1 MATLIVYANGESQEP
16 TDYSLAYNDNRYVIS
31 STQYTPTLR
40 FRINILKYPYVTGD
54 LPIATLV
61 VYPSVGIYQGSP
73 FENHAW
79 FDVSRITQSQ
89 LTHDVSIP
97 AANHQAF
104 FQNGNSHFE
113 YFMTILEEDIDPA
126 TDRYDTV
133 GLTVFEQKSVWNGVR
148 NLVDWVDFD
157 YNDFIINAPS
167 TNKRFLTDAPSI
179 RNIESAQSAWLYY
192 IVNDKLSAN
201 KYLIN
206 AYDDVD
212 GTGTLLSSGFVT
224 SPYPTANNYDAQYWR
239 IAIGPQDIANID
251 PALMTG
257 STPSTVLN
265 GAKSYTIMLLNS
277 TNVQESE
284 AVTFNLDQQCSKYEP
299 VRLHWLN
306 RLGGMDSF
314 NFNLKSMNKT
324 DVKRESYHQQH
335 HTFTGFVYDY
345 TKASRGQTDFDVQ
358 MTEKLTVNTDYL
370 TESESTWMN
379 DLFTSPVVYREV
391 NNELIAMNITG
402 NSIQKKTSLND
413 KLMQYTFE
421 LNYSL
426 TNRRQRG

>member
-1 MATLIVYANGESQEP
+1 
-16 TDYSLAYNDNRYVIS
+16 
-31 STQYTPTLR
+31 
-40 FRINILKYPYVTGD
+40 
-54 LPIATLV
+54 
-61 VYPSVGIYQGSP
+61 
-73 FENHAW
+73 
-79 FDVSRITQSQ
+79 
-89 LTHDVSIP
+89 
-97 AANHQAF
+97 
-104 FQNGNSHFE
+104 
-113 YFMTILEEDIDPA
+113 
-126 TDRYDTV
+126 
-133 GLTVFEQKSVWNGVR
+133 
-148 NLVDWVDFD
+148 
-157 YNDFIINAPS
+157 
-167 TNKRFLTDAPSI
+167 
-179 RNIESAQSAWLYY
+179 LYY
-192 IVNDKLSAN
+192 IVNEKLSAN
-201 KYLIN
+201 KFLIN

-212 GTGTLLSSGFVT
+212 GQGTLLSSGFVT
-224 SPYPTANNYDAQYWR
+224 SPYPIANNYDSQYWR
-239 IAIGPQDIANID
+239 IAIGPHDIENID
-251 PALMTG
+251 PLLMTG

-284 AVTFNLDQQCSKYEP
+284 MVTFNIDQQCSKYEH

-306 RLGGMDSF
+306 RLGGIDSF
-314 NFNLKSMNKT
+314 NFNLKSMEKT

-335 HTFTGFVYDY
+335 HTFTGYSYDY
-345 TKASRGQTDFDVQ
+345 TKASRGQTDYDVQ

-370 TESESTWMN
+370 TEAESTWMN

>member
-16 TDYSLAYNDNRYVIS
+16 TEYALAYNDNRYVIS

-40 FRINILKYPYVTGD
+40 FRINILKYPYITGD
-54 LPIATLV
+54 QPIATLV
-61 VYPSVGIYQGSP
+61 VYPSVGIYQGTP

-97 AANHQAF
+97 AADHQAF

-126 TDRYDTV
+126 IDRYTTV
-133 GLTVFEQKSVWNGVR
+133 GSTIFEQKSVWNGVR
-148 NLVDWVDFD
+148 NLVDWIDFD
-157 YNDFIINAPS
+157 YNDFIINGAS
-167 TNKRFLTDAPSI
+167 TTKRFLTDAPSI
-179 RNIESAQSAWLYY
+179 RNIDSAQSAWLYY

-224 SPYPTANNYDAQYWR
+224 CPYNVSNDYDAQYWR

-251 PALMTG
+251 ASLMTG

-265 GAKSYTIMLLNS
+265 GAKSYTIMLLDS

-370 TESESTWMN
+370 TEAESTWMN

-402 NSIQKKTSLND
+402 NSIVKKTSLND

>member
-1 MATLIVYANGESQEP
+1 MSTLIVYANGESQEP

-40 FRINILKYPYVTGD
+40 FRINILKYPYVAGD
-54 LPIATLV
+54 QPIATLV

-126 TDRYDTV
+126 TDRYDRV
-133 GLTVFEQKSVWNGVR
+133 GLTIFEHKSVWNGVR
-148 NLVDWVDFD
+148 NLVDWIDFD
-157 YNDFIINAPS
+157 YNDFIINGPS
-167 TNKRFLTDAPSI
+167 TTKRFLTDAPSI
-179 RNIESAQSAWLYY
+179 RNIDSAQSAWLYY

-224 SPYPTANNYDAQYWR
+224 APYSIANNYDSQYWR

-257 STPSTVLN
+257 STPSAILFN
-265 GAKSYTIMLLNS
+265 AKSYTVHLLSS

-324 DVKRESYHQQH
+324 DVKDSCTITRRH
-335 HTFTGFVYDY
+335 HVD
-345 TKASRGQTDFDVQ
+345 RQT
-358 MTEKLTVNTDYL
+358 
-370 TESESTWMN
+370 
-379 DLFTSPVVYREV
+379 
-391 NNELIAMNITG
+391 
-402 NSIQKKTSLND
+402 
-413 KLMQYTFE
+413 LMC
-421 LNYSL
+421 
-426 TNRRQRG
+426 R

>member
-40 FRINILKYPYVTGD
+40 FRISILKYPYVAGD
-54 LPIATLV
+54 QPIATLV
-61 VYPSVGIYQGSP
+61 VYPSVGIYQGAP

-113 YFMTILEEDIDPA
+113 YFMTIVEEDIDKEI
-126 TDRYDTV
+126 DRYVTV
-133 GLTVFEQKSVWNGVR
+133 GSNIFKQKSVWNGVR
-148 NLVDWVDFD
+148 NLVDWIDFD
-157 YNDFIINAPS
+157 YNDFIINGPS
-167 TNKRFLTDAPSI
+167 TTKRFLTDAPSI
-179 RNIESAQSAWLYY
+179 RNINSDQSAWLYY
-192 IVNDKLSAN
+192 IANKKTSAN

-206 AYDDVD
+206 TYDGID
-212 GTGTLLSSGFVT
+212 GTGTLLSSGLVA
-224 SPYPTANNYDAQYWR
+224 SPYPIANNYNAQYWR
-239 IAIGPQDIANID
+239 IAIGPYDIENID
-251 PALMTG
+251 ASLMTG
-257 STPSTVLN
+257 STPTTVLN
-265 GAKSYTIMLLNS
+265 GAASYNIMLLSN

-284 AVTFNLDQQCSKYEP
+284 VVTFNLDQQCSKYEP

-306 RLGGMDSF
+306 RLGGMDPL
-314 NFNLKSMNKT
+314 NCNLKSINKT

-345 TKASRGQTDFDVQ
+345 TKASRGQTDYDIQ

-370 TESESTWMN
+370 TEAESAWMN
-379 DLFTSPVVYREV
+379 DLFTSPVVYREL

-402 NSIQKKTSLND
+402 NSIVKKTSLND

>member
-1 MATLIVYANGESQEP
+1 
-16 TDYSLAYNDNRYVIS
+16 
-31 STQYTPTLR
+31 
-40 FRINILKYPYVTGD
+40 
-54 LPIATLV
+54 
-61 VYPSVGIYQGSP
+61 
-73 FENHAW
+73 
-79 FDVSRITQSQ
+79 
-89 LTHDVSIP
+89 VSIP

-113 YFMTILEEDIDPA
+113 YFIFIKEEDINPD
-126 TDRYDTV
+126 TDRYEQVD
-133 GLTVFEQKSVWNGVR
+133 LTFFKQKSVWNGVR
-148 NLVDWVDFD
+148 NLVDWIDFD
-157 YNDFIINAPS
+157 YNDFIINGPS
-167 TNKRFLTDAPSI
+167 TTKRFLTDAPSI
-179 RNIESAQSAWLYY
+179 RNIDSAQSAWLYY

-224 SPYPTANNYDAQYWR
+224 APYLISNNYDAQYWR

-277 TNVQESE
+277 TNAQESE

-306 RLGGMDSF
+306 RLGGIDSF

-345 TKASRGQTDFDVQ
+345 TKASRGQTDYDIQ
-358 MTEKLTVNTDYL
+358 MTEKLTVNTEYL

-379 DLFTSPVVYREV
+379 DLFTSPVLYREV

>member
-1 MATLIVYANGESQEP
+1 MATIIVSSNGVSQQP
-16 TDYSLAYNDNRYVIS
+16 TDYSLAYNDNRYVVS
-31 STQYTPTLR
+31 STLYTPTLR
-40 FRINILKYPYVTGD
+40 FRVNILKYPYVAGD
-54 LPIATLV
+54 QPIASLV
-61 VYPSVGIYQGSP
+61 VYPSVGIYQGTP
-73 FENHAW
+73 MQNTAW
-79 FDVSRITQSQ
+79 FDVSRIMQSQ
-89 LTHDVSIP
+89 LTHDVTIP
-97 AANHQAF
+97 VANHQAF
-104 FQNGNSHFE
+104 FQNDNSHFE
-113 YFMTILEEDIDPA
+113 YFMVINEEDIDAA
-126 TDRYDTV
+126 TDRYKDV
-133 GLTVFEQKSVWNGVR
+133 GVSIFEQKSVWNGVR
-148 NLVDWVDFD
+148 NIVDWLDFD

-167 TNKRFLTDAPSI
+167 ATKRFLTDAPSI
-179 RNIESAQSAWLYY
+179 RNINSAQSDWLYY

-201 KYLIN
+201 KFLIN
-206 AYDDVD
+206 AYDDVN

-224 SPYPTANNYDAQYWR
+224 SPYPTSNNYDSQYWR

-251 PALMTG
+251 ASLMTG

-306 RLGGMDSF
+306 RLGGVDSF
-314 NFNLKSMNKT
+314 NFNLKSIDKT

-335 HTFTGFVYDY
+335 HTFTGFTYDY
-345 TKASRGQTDFDVQ
+345 TKASRGQTDYDIQ
-358 MTEKLTVNTDYL
+358 MTEKLTVNTDYV
-370 TESESTWMN
+370 TEDESIWME
-379 DLFTSPVVYREV
+379 DLFTSPVLYREV

-402 NSIQKKTSLND
+402 KSIQKKTSLND
-413 KLMQYTFE
+413 KLMQYKFE